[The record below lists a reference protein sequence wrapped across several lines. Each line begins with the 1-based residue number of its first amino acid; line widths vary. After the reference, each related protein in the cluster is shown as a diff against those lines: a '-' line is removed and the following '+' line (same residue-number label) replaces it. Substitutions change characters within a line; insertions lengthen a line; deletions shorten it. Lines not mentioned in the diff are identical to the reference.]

1 MLRDVQFDLWRRR
14 LMKITLLGILFPL
27 AAACAASAQAPATAA
42 RRFDLQA
49 GGGFTLANSDYYP
62 QKFKG
67 GALYAVLDFTPHF
80 GAEFDFH
87 QVDSPFD
94 PRYERTYELAGRYHR
109 TYGRFSPYAK
119 AGYGR
124 GVLNY
129 LYETEN
135 PVTGAVTSTTV
146 LGSLAYNEFLAG
158 GGVDYRLLRFLNV
171 RADYEYETWRGFSS
185 TGGLTPQLLTI
196 GVAYHF
202 PGGLAK
208 GRRFK

>member
-1 MLRDVQFDLWRRR
+1 
-14 LMKITLLGILFPL
+14 
-27 AAACAASAQAPATAA
+27 
-42 RRFDLQA
+42 
-49 GGGFTLANSDYYP
+49 
-62 QKFKG
+62 
-67 GALYAVLDFTPHF
+67 
-80 GAEFDFH
+80 
-87 QVDSPFD
+87 
-94 PRYERTYELAGRYHR
+94 
-109 TYGRFSPYAK
+109 
-119 AGYGR
+119 
-124 GVLNY
+124 
-129 LYETEN
+129 
-135 PVTGAVTSTTV
+135 VTSTTV